1 LHSGFCTVLWLS
13 GLKRISID
21 ARVLL
26 DTLPIW
32 RLHETS
38 QLSPGSVHASE
49 LNLIGCLLDRKLAR
63 LLFEACSGLKSLVY
77 SQLDNV
83 LKIGDILEPDWEP
96 NFAYY
101 DPRRARPYEESIVDP
116 DWFSVII
123 QSYRD
128 TLKNLQINFLQLN
141 GGSMNSS
148 LKFKNLRNFRSL
160 VSLAIED
167 RHLGIFHDLPPQL
180 KHLTLR
186 AWKNIKLPFDSSDF
200 IWSLLH
206 REEQNGL
213 HLRAC
218 ASIQIW

>member
-1 LHSGFCTVLWLS
+1 
-13 GLKRISID
+13 
-21 ARVLL
+21 
-26 DTLPIW
+26 
-32 RLHETS
+32 
-38 QLSPGSVHASE
+38 
-49 LNLIGCLLDRKLAR
+49 
-63 LLFEACSGLKSLVY
+63 
-77 SQLDNV
+77 V

-141 GGSMNSS
+141 GGSMNPS

-167 RHLGIFHDLPPQL
+167 RHLGIFHGLPPQL

-186 AWKNIKLPFDSSDF
+186 AWKNIKLPFDSSDY